1 MNLKT
6 IGYAMGITILAAAC
20 NKYRTQVTENGL
32 KYQVFEHEDDSR
44 KAKLG
49 DIMSFHLVLKN
60 GSDSTL
66 RDTYK
71 EGNPVKMVLQ
81 APPFKG
87 SFEEG
92 LAMLSAG
99 DSAKFLINADTLF
112 AKMMQPMPPMIKKG
126 SELSFTVKVLS
137 VLTSEEFQKQQSAAS
152 GKQKGVDAKVIEDY
166 LAKNNLKAK
175 ARKTA
180 SGLYYIPQVEGSGPS
195 PVAGDNVKV
204 HYTGKF
210 LDGKEFDSSKNQG
223 KPLDLQ
229 IGAGMV
235 IPGWEEG
242 IMLMKKG
249 EKGLLIIPS
258 GLAYGPEAYGPIPGN
273 SVLQFE
279 MELIDFS
286 KGPAAPAGQ
295 PVPSSATPPTR

>member
-6 IGYAMGITILAAAC
+6 IGYAVGITILATAC
-20 NKYRTQVTENGL
+20 NKYRTQVNENGL
-32 KYQVFEHEDDSR
+32 KYQVFDHKDDAR

-49 DIMSFHLVLKN
+49 DIMSFNLVLKN
-60 GSDSTL
+60 GADSTL

-71 EGNPVKMVLQ
+71 EGTPVKMVLQ

-92 LAMLSAG
+92 LAMLAAG
-99 DSAKFLINADTLF
+99 DSAKFMINADTLF

-126 SELSFTVKVLS
+126 SELTFTVKVIS
-137 VLTSEEFQKQQSAAS
+137 VLTSEEFQKQQSQA
-152 GKQKGVDAKVIEDY
+152 GVKQKTIDAKIIEDY
-166 LAKNNLKAK
+166 ITKNNLKGK
-175 ARKTA
+175 AQKTA
-180 SGLYYIPQVEGSGPS
+180 SGLYYVAEVPGSGAS
-195 PVAGDNVKV
+195 PVQGDHVKV

-223 KPLDLQ
+223 KPLELN

-258 GLAYGPEAYGPIPGN
+258 GLAYGPETYGPIPGN
-273 SVLQFE
+273 SVLKFE
-279 MELIDFS
+279 MELIDFG
-286 KGPAAPAGQ
+286 KAPAQ
-295 PVPSSATPPTR
+295 PAGAPVAPPAK

>member
-137 VLTSEEFQKQQSAAS
+137 VLTSEEFQKQQSEAS

-195 PVAGDNVKV
+195 PAAGDNVKV

-286 KGPAAPAGQ
+286 KGPAAPAAGPQ
-295 PVPSSATPPTR
+295 IAPPAK

>member
-20 NKYRTQVTENGL
+20 NKYRTQVTESGL
-32 KYQVFEHEDDSR
+32 KYQIFEHDDDAR

-49 DIMSFHLVLKN
+49 DIMSFHMVLKN
-60 GSDSTL
+60 GADSTL

-71 EGNPVKMVLQ
+71 EGNPYKMVLQ
-81 APPFKG
+81 APQYKG

-92 LAMLSAG
+92 LTLLATG
-99 DSAKFLINADTLF
+99 DSAKFMINADTMF
-112 AKMMQPMPPMIKKG
+112 AKIGQPMPPMIKKG
-126 SELSFTVKVLS
+126 SELTFTVKVVS
-137 VLTSEEFQKQQSAAS
+137 VLTSEEFQKKQSESAV
-152 GKQKGVDAKVIEDY
+152 KQKAVDAKTIEAF

-180 SGLYYIPQVEGSGPS
+180 SGLYYVPQVEGAGAS
-195 PVAGDNVKV
+195 PAAGDNVKV

-229 IGAGMV
+229 VGAGMV

-249 EKGLLIIPS
+249 EKGLLLIPS

-286 KGPAAPAGQ
+286 KGQPAPAGP
-295 PVPSSATPPTR
+295 PVAPPTK

>member
-1 MNLKT
+1 MNLKS

-32 KYQVFEHEDDSR
+32 KYQVFEHEDDAR

-60 GSDSTL
+60 GTDSTL

-81 APPFKG
+81 QPPFKG

-92 LAMLSAG
+92 LAMLAAG
-99 DSAKFLINADTLF
+99 DSAKFLVNADTLF
-112 AKMMQPMPPMIKKG
+112 ARMMQPMPPMIKKG

-137 VLTSEEFQKQQSAAS
+137 VLTSEEFQKQQAEA
-152 GKQKGVDAKVIEDY
+152 GTKQKTIDAKVIEDF

-180 SGLYYIPQVEGSGPS
+180 SGLYYIPQVEGTGPS
-195 PVAGDNVKV
+195 PSQGDNVKV

-223 KPLDLQ
+223 KPLELQ
-229 IGAGMV
+229 VGQGMV

-242 IMLMKKG
+242 ILLMKKG
-249 EKGLLIIPS
+249 EKGLLVIPS

-279 MELIDFS
+279 MELIDFA
-286 KGPAAPAGQ
+286 KGPAQPAAPAI
-295 PVPSSATPPTR
+295 PPTR

>member
-32 KYQVFEHEDDSR
+32 KYQVFEHEDDAR

-60 GSDSTL
+60 GTDSTL

-81 APPFKG
+81 QPPFKG

-92 LAMLSAG
+92 LAMLAAG
-99 DSAKFLINADTLF
+99 DSAKFLVNADTLF
-112 AKMMQPMPPMIKKG
+112 ARMMQPMPPMIKKG

-137 VLTSEEFQKQQSAAS
+137 VLTSEEFQKQQAEA
-152 GKQKGVDAKVIEDY
+152 GTKQKTIDAKVIEDF

-180 SGLYYIPQVEGSGPS
+180 SGLYYIPQVEGTGPS
-195 PVAGDNVKV
+195 PSQGDNVKV

-223 KPLDLQ
+223 KPLELQ
-229 IGAGMV
+229 VGQGMV

-242 IMLMKKG
+242 ILLMKKG
-249 EKGLLIIPS
+249 EKGLLVIPS

-279 MELIDFS
+279 MELIDFA
-286 KGPAAPAGQ
+286 KGPAQPAAPA
-295 PVPSSATPPTR
+295 VPPTR

>member
-6 IGYAMGITILAAAC
+6 IGYAMGITILTAAC
-20 NKYRTQVTENGL
+20 NQYRTQVTESGL
-32 KYQVFEHEDDSR
+32 KYQIFEHEDDAR

-49 DIMSFHLVLKN
+49 DIMTFHLVLKN
-60 GSDSTL
+60 GTDSTL

-71 EGNPVKMVLQ
+71 EGTPHKMVLQ
-81 APPFKG
+81 APQYKG

-92 LAMLSAG
+92 LTLLAAG
-99 DSAKFLINADTLF
+99 DSAKFMINADTLF
-112 AKMMQPMPPMIKKG
+112 AKIGQQMPPMIKKG
-126 SELSFTVKVLS
+126 SELSFTVKVVS
-137 VLTSEEFQKQQSAAS
+137 VLTSEEFEKQQSES
-152 GKQKGVDAKVIEDY
+152 KTKQKTIDDKIISDF
-166 LAKNNLKAK
+166 LTKQNLKAK

-180 SGLYYIPQVEGSGPS
+180 SGLYYIVLAEGTGVNPS
-195 PVAGDNVKV
+195 AGDNVKV

-229 IGAGMV
+229 VGAGMV
-235 IPGWEEG
+235 IPGWDEG

-249 EKGLLIIPS
+249 EKGLLLIPS
-258 GLAYGPEAYGPIPGN
+258 SLAYGPEVYGPIPAN
-273 SVLQFE
+273 SILQFE

-286 KGPAAPAGQ
+286 KGPQQPAAPAL
-295 PVPSSATPPTR
+295 TPPSR

>member
-1 MNLKT
+1 MKFKT
-6 IGYAMGITILAAAC
+6 IGYAIGITILAAAC

-32 KYQVFEHEDDSR
+32 KYQLFEHDDDAR

-49 DIMSFHLVLKN
+49 DIISFHLVLKN
-60 GSDSTL
+60 GTDSTL

-71 EGNPVKMVLQ
+71 DKNPVKMVLQ
-81 APPFKG
+81 AGPYKG

-92 LAMLSAG
+92 LTLLSTG

-112 AKMMQPMPPMIKKG
+112 SKIGQQMPPMIKKG

-137 VLTSEEFQKQQSAAS
+137 ILTSEEFQKQQADA
-152 GKQKGVDAKVIEDY
+152 GVKQKAIDAKIIDEY
-166 LAKNNLKAK
+166 LTKNNLKGK

-180 SGLYYIPQVEGSGPS
+180 SGLTYVPQTEGTGPS
-195 PVAGDNVKV
+195 PTAGDNVKV

-210 LDGKEFDSSKNQG
+210 LDGKEFDSSKSQG
-223 KPLDLQ
+223 KPLELQ
-229 IGAGMV
+229 VGTGMV

-249 EKGLLIIPS
+249 EKGLLLVPS
-258 GLAYGPEAYGPIPGN
+258 GLGYGPEAYGPIPGN

-286 KGPAAPAGQ
+286 KGQARPAAPQMPA
-295 PVPSSATPPTR
+295 R

>member
-6 IGYAMGITILAAAC
+6 ISYAMGITILAASC
-20 NKYRTQVTENGL
+20 NQYKTQVTENGL
-32 KYQVFEHEDDSR
+32 KYQIFEHEDDAR

-92 LAMLSAG
+92 LAMLATG
-99 DSAKFLINADTLF
+99 DSAKFMINADTLF

-126 SELSFTVKVLS
+126 SEISFTVKVLS
-137 VLTSEEFQKQQSAAS
+137 VLTSEEFQKQQSEA
-152 GKQKGVDAKVIEDY
+152 GVKQKAVDAKVIDAF
-166 LAKNNLKAK
+166 LAKNNLQGK

-180 SGLYYIPQVEGSGPS
+180 SGLVYVPQVEGSGAS

-204 HYTGKF
+204 NYTGKF

-229 IGAGMV
+229 VGQGMV

-286 KGPAAPAGQ
+286 KGTGAPAAP
-295 PVPSSATPPTR
+295 PVAPPTR

>member
-6 IGYAMGITILAAAC
+6 IGYAMGITLLAAAC
-20 NKYRTQVTENGL
+20 NNYKTQVTESGL
-32 KYQVFEHEDDSR
+32 KYQIFEHEDDAR

-49 DIMSFHLVLKN
+49 DIMTFHFVIKN
-60 GSDSTL
+60 GADSTL
-66 RDTYK
+66 RDSYK
-71 EGNPVKMVLQ
+71 EGTPQKMVLQ
-81 APPFKG
+81 APQYKG

-92 LAMLSAG
+92 LALLAAG
-99 DSAKFLINADTLF
+99 DSAKITISADTLY
-112 AKMMQPMPPMIKKG
+112 AKIMQPMPPMIKKG
-126 SELSFTVKVLS
+126 SELTFTVKVLS
-137 VLTSEEFQKQQSAAS
+137 VLTSEEFQKQQSESA
-152 GKQKGVDAKVIEDY
+152 GKQKGIDNKTIEDF

-180 SGLYYIPQVEGSGPS
+180 SGLYYIPQTETAGAS
-195 PVAGDNVKV
+195 PAAGDNVKV

-229 IGAGMV
+229 VGAGMV

-286 KGPAAPAGQ
+286 KGPARPAAPA
-295 PVPSSATPPTR
+295 VAPPAK

>member
-20 NKYRTQVTENGL
+20 NQHRQQVTESGL
-32 KYQVFEHEDDSR
+32 KYTLFDHEDDAR

-49 DIMSFHLVLKN
+49 DIMTFHLVLKN
-60 GSDSTL
+60 GTDSTL

-71 EGNPVKMVLQ
+71 EKNPVKMVLQ
-81 APPFKG
+81 APPYKG

-92 LAMLSAG
+92 LTLLATG
-99 DSAKFLINADTLF
+99 DSAKFQVNADTLF
-112 AKMMQPMPPMIKKG
+112 AKIGQPMPPMIKKG
-126 SELSFTVKVLS
+126 SELTFTVKVIS
-137 VLTSEEFQKQQSAAS
+137 VLTSEEFQKQQAEA
-152 GKQKGVDAKVIEDY
+152 GKKQKDIDAKVIEEY
-166 LAKNNLKAK
+166 LVKNNLKAK

-180 SGLYYIPQVEGSGPS
+180 SGLVYVPQTEGTGES
-195 PVAGDNVKV
+195 PAAGDNVKV

-229 IGAGMV
+229 VGAGMV
-235 IPGWEEG
+235 IAGWDEG
-242 IMLMKKG
+242 ITLMKKG
-249 EKGLLIIPS
+249 EKGLLLIPS
-258 GLAYGPEAYGPIPGN
+258 GLAYGPETYGPIPGN

-279 MELIDFS
+279 MELLDFT
-286 KGPAAPAGQ
+286 KGTKPAAGPALPTPAPAK
-295 PVPSSATPPTR
+295 

>member
-1 MNLKT
+1 MSLRK
-6 IGYAMGITILAAAC
+6 ISYAVGITILAAAC
-20 NKYRTQVTENGL
+20 NKYKTQVNENGL
-32 KYQVFEHEDDSR
+32 KYQIFDHEDDAR

-49 DIMSFHLVLKN
+49 DIMTFHLVLKN

-71 EGNPVKMVLQ
+71 EGTPVKMVLQ

-92 LAMLSAG
+92 LAMLASG

-126 SELSFTVKVLS
+126 TELSFSVKVLS
-137 VLTSEEFQKQQSAAS
+137 VLTSEEFQKEQSQAKD
-152 GKQKGVDAKVIEDY
+152 KQKAVDEKVITDF

-180 SGLYYIPQVEGSGPS
+180 SGLYYVPQVEGSGAS
-195 PVAGDNVKV
+195 PAAGDNVKV

-210 LDGKEFDSSKNQG
+210 LDGKEFDSSKTQG

-229 IGAGMV
+229 VGAGMV

-258 GLAYGPEAYGPIPGN
+258 GLAYGPDAYGPIPGN

-286 KGPAAPAGQ
+286 KGQAPQGAPAM
-295 PVPSSATPPTR
+295 PPAR

>member
-32 KYQVFEHEDDSR
+32 KYQVFEHEDDAR

-81 APPFKG
+81 QPPFKG

-92 LAMLSAG
+92 LAMLAAG
-99 DSAKFLINADTLF
+99 DSAKFLVNADTLF
-112 AKMMQPMPPMIKKG
+112 ARMMQPMPPMIKKG

-137 VLTSEEFQKQQSAAS
+137 VLTSEEFQKQQAEA
-152 GKQKGVDAKVIEDY
+152 GTKQKAIDAKVIEDF

-180 SGLYYIPQVEGSGPS
+180 SGLYYVPQVEGTGPN
-195 PVAGDNVKV
+195 PGQGDKVQV

-223 KPLDLQ
+223 KPLELQ
-229 IGAGMV
+229 VGQGMV

-242 IMLMKKG
+242 ILLMKKG
-249 EKGLLIIPS
+249 EKGLLVIPS

-279 MELIDFS
+279 MELVDFS
-286 KGPAAPAGQ
+286 KGPAQPAAPAG
-295 PVPSSATPPTR
+295 PPTR

>member
-6 IGYAMGITILAAAC
+6 IGYAVGITILAAAC
-20 NKYRTQVTENGL
+20 NKYRTQVTKDGL
-32 KYQVFEHEDDSR
+32 KYQVFEHEDDAR

-60 GSDSTL
+60 GADSTL

-71 EGNPVKMVLQ
+71 EGTPVKMVLQ

-92 LAMLSAG
+92 LALLAKG
-99 DSAKFLINADTLF
+99 DSAKFIINADTLF

-126 SELSFTVKVLS
+126 SELTFTVKVLS
-137 VLTSEEFQKQQSAAS
+137 VLTSEEFQKQQSEV
-152 GKQKGVDAKVIEDY
+152 GVKQKAIDAKVIEDY
-166 LAKNNLKAK
+166 ITKNNLKAK
-175 ARKTA
+175 AQKTA
-180 SGLYYIPQVEGSGPS
+180 SGLYYIPEVEGAGAS
-195 PVAGDNVKV
+195 PAQGDNVKV

-210 LDGKEFDSSKNQG
+210 LDGKEFDSSKKSG
-223 KPLDLQ
+223 KPLDLT

-242 IMLMKKG
+242 LMLMKKG
-249 EKGLLIIPS
+249 AKGILLIPS
-258 GLAYGPEAYGPIPGN
+258 GLAYGPDTYGPIPGN

-279 MELIDFS
+279 MELLDFS
-286 KGPAAPAGQ
+286 KGAAQPSAPVAPPA
-295 PVPSSATPPTR
+295 R

>member
-6 IGYAMGITILAAAC
+6 IGYAVGITILTAAC
-20 NKYRTQVTENGL
+20 NQYRTQVNENGL
-32 KYQVFEHEDDSR
+32 KYQIFDHEDDAR

-60 GSDSTL
+60 GADSTL

-71 EGNPVKMVLQ
+71 EGTPVKMVLQ

-92 LAMLSAG
+92 LAMLATG
-99 DSAKFLINADTLF
+99 DSAKFMINADTLF
-112 AKMMQPMPPMIKKG
+112 AKMMQPLPPMIKKG

-137 VLTSEEFQKQQSAAS
+137 VLTSEEFQKEQSES
-152 GKQKGVDAKVIEDY
+152 GVKQKAVDAKTIEDFI
-166 LAKNNLKAK
+166 AKNNLKGK
-175 ARKTA
+175 AQKTA
-180 SGLYYIPQVEGSGPS
+180 SGLYYISQVEGTGANP
-195 PVAGDNVKV
+195 AQGDVVKV

-210 LDGKEFDSSKNQG
+210 LDGKEFDSSKTKQE
-223 KPLDLQ
+223 PLELT

-242 IMLMKKG
+242 LMLMKKG
-249 EKGLLIIPS
+249 GKGLLIIPS
-258 GLAYGPEAYGPIPGN
+258 GLAYGPDAYGPIPGN

-279 MELIDFS
+279 MELVDFS
-286 KGPAAPAGQ
+286 KGQAQPGAPAPAAK
-295 PVPSSATPPTR
+295 

>member
-6 IGYAMGITILAAAC
+6 IGYALGITILAAAC
-20 NKYRTQVTENGL
+20 NKYRTQVTKDGL
-32 KYQVFEHEDDSR
+32 KYQVFDHKDDAR

-60 GSDSTL
+60 GADSTL

-71 EGNPVKMVLQ
+71 EGTPVKMVLQ

-92 LAMLSAG
+92 LALLAAG
-99 DSAKFLINADTLF
+99 DSAKFIINADTLF

-126 SELSFTVKVLS
+126 SELTFTVKVLS
-137 VLTSEEFQKQQSAAS
+137 VLTSEEFQKQQSEV
-152 GKQKGVDAKVIEDY
+152 GVKQKAIDAKVIEDY
-166 LAKNNLKAK
+166 LTKNNLKAK
-175 ARKTA
+175 AQKTA
-180 SGLYYIPQVEGSGPS
+180 SGLYYIPEVEGAGVS
-195 PVAGDNVKV
+195 PAQGDNVKV

-210 LDGKEFDSSKNQG
+210 LDGKEFDSSKKSG
-223 KPLDLQ
+223 KPLDLT

-242 IMLMKKG
+242 LMLMKKG
-249 EKGLLIIPS
+249 AKGILLIPS
-258 GLAYGPEAYGPIPGN
+258 GLAYGPDTYGPIPGN

-279 MELIDFS
+279 MELLDFS
-286 KGPAAPAGQ
+286 KGAAQPSAPVAPPA
-295 PVPSSATPPTR
+295 R

>member
-1 MNLKT
+1 MNLKS

-32 KYQVFEHEDDSR
+32 KYQVFEHEDDAR

-60 GSDSTL
+60 GTDSTL

-81 APPFKG
+81 QPPFKG

-92 LAMLSAG
+92 LAMLAAG
-99 DSAKFLINADTLF
+99 DSAKFLVNADTLF
-112 AKMMQPMPPMIKKG
+112 ARMMQPMPPMIKKG

-137 VLTSEEFQKQQSAAS
+137 VLTSEEFQKQQAEA
-152 GKQKGVDAKVIEDY
+152 GTKQKTIDAKVIEDF

-180 SGLYYIPQVEGSGPS
+180 SGLYYIPQVEGTGPS
-195 PVAGDNVKV
+195 PSQGDNVKV

-223 KPLDLQ
+223 KPLELQ
-229 IGAGMV
+229 VGQGMV

-242 IMLMKKG
+242 ILLMKKG
-249 EKGLLIIPS
+249 EKGLLVIPS

-279 MELIDFS
+279 MELIDFA
-286 KGPAAPAGQ
+286 KGPAQPAAPA
-295 PVPSSATPPTR
+295 VPPTR

>member
-20 NKYRTQVTENGL
+20 NKYRTQVTESGL
-32 KYQVFEHEDDSR
+32 KYQIFEHDDDAR

-49 DIMSFHLVLKN
+49 DIMSFHMVLKN

-71 EGNPVKMVLQ
+71 EGNPYKMVLQ
-81 APPFKG
+81 APQYKG

-92 LAMLSAG
+92 LTLLATG
-99 DSAKFLINADTLF
+99 DSAKFMINADTMF
-112 AKMMQPMPPMIKKG
+112 AKIGQPMPPMIKKG
-126 SELSFTVKVLS
+126 SELTFTVKVVS
-137 VLTSEEFQKQQSAAS
+137 VLTSEEFQKQQSESAV
-152 GKQKGVDAKVIEDY
+152 KQKAIDAKTIEAF
-166 LAKNNLKAK
+166 LAKNNLKGK

-180 SGLYYIPQVEGSGPS
+180 SGLYYVPQVEGAGAS
-195 PVAGDNVKV
+195 PAAGDNVKV

-229 IGAGMV
+229 VGAGMV

-249 EKGLLIIPS
+249 EKGLLLIPS

-286 KGPAAPAGQ
+286 KGQAAPAGP
-295 PVPSSATPPTR
+295 PVAPPAK